1 MKNQHAKSACLGG
14 SVIRFG
20 KRRRQC
26 TKCDSTWRVRRK
38 KRGRKRRRSNHQ
50 LIRNFLDHRIATL
63 RALAEWRGVA
73 PSTMQE
79 RVRNMLNQFLH
90 HTPWPVLP
98 PRGPLILIADARVKY
113 IAGYGWLTTHF
124 LFLRPVETVEA
135 MILPPFWRRGT
146 EVVAGWRDAM
156 DTLSPEVKQ
165 RIVALVC
172 DGHNGLVSEA
182 RWQGWILQ
190 RCHFHLLK
198 RIQSRRS
205 RFRIARHKQEAD
217 TIFSH
222 ARRVLESPL
231 GTDLVP
237 SLNTLEEIGWTSSSP
252 EIRKV
257 LSGFVRNFEDY
268 RAYLKHPQLRLPATN
283 NTAESFNQRV
293 QELVHRARG
302 FRSVTSLKHWIEAL
316 IKHKKKIKCN
326 GARQPN

>member
-1 MKNQHAKSACLGG
+1 
-14 SVIRFG
+14 
-20 KRRRQC
+20 
-26 TKCDSTWRVRRK
+26 
-38 KRGRKRRRSNHQ
+38 
-50 LIRNFLDHRIATL
+50 
-63 RALAEWRGVA
+63 
-73 PSTMQE
+73 
-79 RVRNMLNQFLH
+79 MLSQFLH